1 MAQTIYQLNGRLADG
16 TSWKYIG
23 VTKNLARRRGE
34 HNRDFRQPL
43 ASYIA
48 NSTSVKVTVLEQK
61 RNKKTAYATELKR
74 IHQAAYRTRT
84 TVMVNI
90 NGTK

>member
-1 MAQTIYQLNGRLADG
+1 MAHTIYQLTGRLACG
-16 TSWKYIG
+16 TPWKYIG
-23 VTKNLARRRGE
+23 VTKDLARRRGE
-34 HNRDFRQPL
+34 HARDHRQPL
-43 ASYIA
+43 ADFIA
-48 NSTSVKVTVLEQK
+48 HSASVKVTILEQK

-74 IHQAAYRTRT
+74 IHQTAYRARR